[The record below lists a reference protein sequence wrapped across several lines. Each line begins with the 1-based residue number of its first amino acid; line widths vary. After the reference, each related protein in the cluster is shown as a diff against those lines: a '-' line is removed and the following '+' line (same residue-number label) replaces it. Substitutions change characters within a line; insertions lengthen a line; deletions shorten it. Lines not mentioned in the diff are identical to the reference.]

1 MVVGF
6 TLHMRTR
13 LLLRAVLIACVC
25 ATFSE
30 SQKPEAGR
38 YSEAHHRVKATIG
51 TMVPMR
57 DGVRLSVDIYR
68 PDAEGRFPVILTHIP
83 YDNATSS
90 TWFGAA
96 RARWFAE
103 RGYVFALS
111 DFRGRYDSEGTFDI
125 FDHKHKTDGY
135 DLVEWLARQPW
146 ADGNVGMTGP
156 SYMGWS
162 QWWAASQAPPS
173 LKAIAPE
180 VAPPDQFYNGPYQD
194 GILVCWAMDW
204 GAGMMAGR
212 TNQRIG
218 DGAYGG
224 FANSRAEDYMHLP
237 YLDLPKVKGAAY
249 APWFETWIRQNLSSF
264 EYWERIAYQGRE
276 NYSKITVPALN
287 ITGWFD
293 ANFPGSPMNYIG
305 MKQHG
310 ATPASRR
317 PRLIIGPWSH
327 GINTR
332 ELVGFDYGADA
343 VLDLNGVI
351 CRWFDHYL
359 KGVANGVERDPPV
372 QVFVIGVNRW
382 YAETDWPLPQ
392 TQWTRY
398 YLHSGGKANSL
409 KGDGTLTTR
418 PPGDEPPDTY
428 VYDPADP
435 TPDAFDKV
443 GNRTMPVRRVG
454 HIEGAVDTRI
464 GAIRDD
470 VLVYQTAPL
479 DADVELTGP
488 IEAKLFAATS
498 ARDTDW
504 MMRLVDVH
512 PDGYAALLADGVLRA
527 RCRDPENQGAYN
539 PEKLSEI
546 KPDAV
551 YEYTLRFW
559 RAVGN
564 VFRKGHRIR
573 IEVSSSYYPYYLRN
587 LNTGADNVGLETK
600 WVVAEQKIYHD
611 RQYPSF
617 VLLPVIPRTAGG
629 R

>member
-1 MVVGF
+1 M
-6 TLHMRTR
+6 LRT
-13 LLLRAVLIACVC
+13 LLLRAILFACVC
-25 ATFSE
+25 VTRGE
-30 SQKPEAGR
+30 GQKPEAGR
-38 YSEAHHRVKATIG
+38 YAEPQFKVKATIG
-51 TMVPMR
+51 TMVSMR

-68 PDAEGRFPVILTHIP
+68 PDSKGRFPVILTHIP
-83 YDNATSS
+83 YDNMTAS
-90 TWFGAA
+90 TWFGQA

-125 FDHKHKTDGY
+125 FDHRHKTDGY

-146 ADGNVGMTGP
+146 ADGKVGMTGP

-173 LKAIAPE
+173 LKAIVPE

-218 DGAYGG
+218 EGAYGG
-224 FANSRAEDYMHLP
+224 FANGRADDYMHLP
-237 YLDLPKVKGAAY
+237 YLDLPKVKGAAN
-249 APWFETWIRQNLSSF
+249 APWFETWIRQNLSTF
-264 EYWERIAYQGRE
+264 EYWKKISYQGIE

-293 ANFPGSPMNYIG
+293 GNFPGSPMNYIG

-343 VLDLNGVI
+343 VLDLNGII
-351 CRWFDHYL
+351 CRWFDHFL
-359 KGVANGVERDPPV
+359 KGVDNGVERDPPV
-372 QVFVIGVNRW
+372 QVFVMGVNRW
-382 YAETDWPLPQ
+382 YAESDWPLPQ
-392 TQWTRY
+392 THWTRY
-398 YLHSGGKANSL
+398 YLHSGGSANSL
-409 KGDGTLTTR
+409 KGDGTLTTH
-418 PPGDEPPDTY
+418 PPGEEPPDTY

-435 TPDAFDKV
+435 TPDPFDKA

-470 VLVYQTAPL
+470 VLVYQTPPL

-504 MMRLVDVH
+504 MMRIMDVH
-512 PDGYAALLADGVLRA
+512 PDGYAALLADGIMRA
-527 RCRDPENQGAYN
+527 RCRDPENAGAYN

-546 KPDAV
+546 KPDTV
-551 YEYTLRFW
+551 YEYTIRFW

-564 VFRKGHRIR
+564 VFQKGHRIR

-600 WVVAEQKIYHD
+600 WVVAKQKIYHNG
-611 RQYPSF
+611 QYPSS
-617 VLLPVIPRTAGG
+617 VLLPLIPPRTLS